1 MAAFL
6 NDINLRLEHLRKDKT
21 FEEKK
26 KNLLRE
32 FKSRTRLLDENGE
45 EIIETTDFQIAFLSL
60 LKERSNFLFAEFKDT
75 LQAELTRL
83 YEESDEPDLQDLQVG
98 TSLGLYNI
106 LMPSETDASEEW
118 QLQYNMSED
127 FTIFH
132 VYFLGWKF
140 DSVGITY

>member
-1 MAAFL
+1 MAEFL
-6 NDINLRLEHLRKDKT
+6 KEINLRLEQLRKDKA
-21 FEEKK
+21 FETKK

-32 FKSRTRLLDENGE
+32 FKSKTRLLDENGE
-45 EIIETTDFQIAFLSL
+45 EIIEITEFQIAFLSL
-60 LKERSNFLFAEFKDT
+60 LKERSNFLFEDFKGA
-75 LQAELTRL
+75 LQAELTRI
-83 YEESDEPDLQDLQVG
+83 YEESEEPDLQNLRVE

-140 DSVGITY
+140 DFIGITF